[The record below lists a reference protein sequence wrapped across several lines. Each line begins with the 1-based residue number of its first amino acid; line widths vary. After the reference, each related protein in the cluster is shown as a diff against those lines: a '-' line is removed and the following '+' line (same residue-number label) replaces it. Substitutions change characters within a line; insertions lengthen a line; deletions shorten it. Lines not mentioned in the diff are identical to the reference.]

1 MLEPRRYSG
10 DEDQCDARE
19 ARHERLRLGP
29 HHDEGA
35 GPGEPSSR
43 WQPWAMSSR
52 EQRDER
58 FLEQEAALTRP
69 NPWDDE
75 DAW

>member
-1 MLEPRRYSG
+1 MTARLYRG

-19 ARHERLRLGP
+19 ARETRLRLGA

-35 GPGEPSSR
+35 GPGEPVR
-43 WQPWAMSSR
+43 GWQVWAQSSR

-58 FLEQEAALTRP
+58 FLEQEAARARP
-69 NPWDDE
+69 DPWDSE
-75 DAW
+75 DGG